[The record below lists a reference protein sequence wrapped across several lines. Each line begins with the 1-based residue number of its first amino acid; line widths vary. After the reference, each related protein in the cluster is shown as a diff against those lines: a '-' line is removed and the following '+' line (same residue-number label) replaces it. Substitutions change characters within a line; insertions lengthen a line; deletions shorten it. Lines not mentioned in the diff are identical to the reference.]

1 MADLLG
7 ATNPVPGY
15 NTSVSDRNIPASP
28 NNTQLQNIPDP
39 NKVVGADGR
48 TERQDTGQFGESGQ
62 IRYDS
67 NYQNF
72 IQQLRQN
79 QDLSRVLSRLMGKEG
94 TVVMS
99 GMSQGIAE
107 EMAKAMEML
116 KMDESQLLNFLR
128 GQMEAGTRFNGA
140 LFALLRNAYAR
151 AGSAGVRADILN
163 FLRSYSDFAATSHI
177 EGNLLRNMEGMA
189 KNMPASWGD
198 QLRQLLAQLQN
209 GVAAGDRR
217 GNLALLQQKV
227 FPFMSE
233 YVGQTHDLGTSR
245 GLLSLLT
252 LDVAR

>member
-107 EMAKAMEML
+107 EMAKAMEM
-116 KMDESQLLNFLR
+116 QI
-128 GQMEAGTRFNGA
+128 G
-140 LFALLRNAYAR
+140 R
-151 AGSAGVRADILN
+151 AHV
-163 FLRSYSDFAATSHI
+163 
-177 EGNLLRNMEGMA
+177 
-189 KNMPASWGD
+189 
-198 QLRQLLAQLQN
+198 
-209 GVAAGDRR
+209 
-217 GNLALLQQKV
+217 
-227 FPFMSE
+227 
-233 YVGQTHDLGTSR
+233 
-245 GLLSLLT
+245 
-252 LDVAR
+252 